1 MDKKKG
7 ILNVTVSI
15 AFKILILV
23 GAILVRRFLIKY
35 IGNEVNGLNSLY
47 TSIIGFLAVAELGV
61 GSAITFCMYKP
72 IVEGNTDKVSALYHL
87 FTKLYLIIGGIILVA
102 GCALIPLLPYLAAD
116 YQNVNQNVYLTFFL
130 MLVSVVISYLFS
142 SKTSLINAYKNNYV
156 TTTISSTGM
165 LLQYALQ
172 ITVLVLTQSFVWYL
186 LCAIAVALL
195 QWGATELVTRRKYNA
210 IIKNKQSIDA
220 ETKKEVTK
228 NVKAMFMHKVGSVL
242 VNTADSVIISAFI
255 GVVILGK
262 YSNYTT
268 IMVAMTGVLGL
279 FFTPLTSVIGH
290 MCVEND
296 TEEIKKYLNFFHAF
310 NFIIGVVFFLGYYA
324 VIDNLVNICFKSNE
338 PLELDKSIS
347 FIITLNYFIQFMR
360 QSILLFKDATGTF
373 YNDRWKPLFEGLLN
387 VGLSIGFIYL
397 FSYCFGEDFA
407 VVGVIVAT
415 IITNLTICHIVEPHV
430 LYKYGLKIKTKEYY
444 IRNYLY
450 MVVFAAL
457 LVALHFCL
465 QSYDNEWIELL
476 VNGCIAVAISVLP
489 CVAVVLLNKD
499 FRHYFKN
506 LFDRIKHKFGKKV
519 ADTATPENVE
529 EDLTVYNAVTV
540 TVTGKTPI
548 NGFNASEQWLYA
560 NLVDAD
566 KAIIADNNLFTASAK
581 SFEKNTD
588 GSLYQPTSGVTA
600 FGAHGKNVVSLGNI
614 ATDANNKDNAL
625 TITINCALTSLNVKV
640 LVADSAGTKIRTGIG
655 NLHIEVNGVQVATN
669 AGADLIWG
677 NGAND
682 KLTDLKMGDIVT
694 IWAEKPNSGGRF
706 YIAEIN
712 AEADTSKIEKTV
724 NVMWGTNSQ
733 SYHYFAEIT
742 APEDPKTGNGEFIGW
757 YEKTTG
763 EKFEDGKLAEGNYE
777 FEARYEYTVHIT
789 YNDGTEDVD
798 LYLNIVN
805 EDAEKAN
812 LILAELPTFPAQ
824 GNQVH
829 SGWELNGV
837 VVDFA
842 TLVLGNNKSDAPN
855 YTLTPHYETSTAVLV
870 TEITVTAAGDVKE
883 VKAGGTLQ
891 LTATPNADADNK
903 EVTWSSSDEDIA
915 TVDAIGK
922 VTGVKQGSVTITATA
937 KDGSGVTG
945 EIVLTVSKP
954 DNKTGSLTLAV
965 INASTSISDPDS
977 VITLSTTKTY
987 KIKDFGSNKVSDGQ
1001 GKEFANAL
1009 IGNSDGAWDC
1019 KITSTKAAAVKIYLS
1034 CAENSNVRNT
1044 CDGATIS
1051 ASGSSHMYENITTTG
1066 TTYNSSTKVNTL
1078 TPYSFTLYLEAN
1090 ETVTITSSAGRFAIL
1105 AVEYDYVP

>member
-1 MDKKKG
+1 MDKKRG
-7 ILNVTVSI
+7 IINVTVSI

-156 TTTISSTGM
+156 TTTISSTGI

-172 ITVLVLTQSFVWYL
+172 ITVLILTRSFVWYL
-186 LCAIAVALL
+186 VCAIVSVVL
-195 QWGATELVTRRKYNA
+195 QWGATELVARKKYGA

-220 ETKKEVTK
+220 DTKKEVTK
-228 NVKAMFMHKVGSVL
+228 NIKAMFMHKIGSVL

-268 IMVAMTGVLGL
+268 IMASMTGILGL

-296 TEEIKKYLNFFHAF
+296 TEAVKKYLNFFHAF
-310 NFIIGVVFFLGYYA
+310 NFVIGVVFFLGYYA

-360 QSILLFKDATGTF
+360 QSTLLFRDATGTF

-387 VGLSIGFIYL
+387 IGLSIGFIYL

-407 VVGVIVAT
+407 VVGVIAAT

-430 LYKYGLKIKTKEYY
+430 LYKYGLKSKTKDYY

-450 MVVFAAL
+450 MIVFATL
-457 LVALHFCL
+457 LIALHFCL
-465 QSYDNEWIELL
+465 QSYENEWIELL

-489 CVAVVLLNKD
+489 CIAVVLLNKD

-506 LFDRIKHKFGKKV
+506 LFDRIKHKFSKMV

-548 NGFNASEQWLYA
+548 NGFNATEQWLYA

-625 TITINCALTSLNVKV
+625 TITVNCALTSLNVKV
-640 LVADSAGTKIRTGIG
+640 LVADFAGTKIRTGAG

-724 NVMWGTNSQ
+724 TVNWLDSDTDAAINGIETK
-733 SYHYFAEIT
+733 YHYFATLSEPAAPTVAGKSFSHWSETKNGADAYTFGPLEGKTSLTLYAVFETADATLTFHGEDGTVIGNPASAVSGKLFDET
-742 APEDPKTGNGEFIGW
+742 QAPEDPTKPDGA
-757 YEKTTG
+757 
-763 EKFEDGKLAEGNYE
+763 DGKKYRFAGWATRVEDPDNAGSYI
-777 FEARYEYTVHIT
+777 YTVI
-789 YNDGTEDVD
+789 
-798 LYLNIVN
+798 
-805 EDAEKAN
+805 
-812 LILAELPTFPAQ
+812 
-824 GNQVH
+824 
-829 SGWELNGV
+829 
-837 VVDFA
+837 DF
-842 TLVLGNNKSDAPN
+842 KMF
-855 YTLTPHYETSTAVLV
+855 
-870 TEITVTAAGDVKE
+870 TVTAGNTDLYARFEEKPADPQKYMYTDIAANTTKTAYTANEAITDGDLFTL
-883 VKAGGTLQ
+883 KAGTDLSVMTTKAGNEYTTTSGSGMKCTAASVLVNKVDIDKKANSGNADFISITAKGSDLTVILYIAGLKNNASVLDTTCRALDISNGSTKLATTTTTKKDITVVTFTIKAGETVTLNAAN
-891 LTATPNADADNK
+891 TTSNADAK
-903 EVTWSSSDEDIA
+903 IA
-915 TVDAIGK
+915 VFGI
-922 VTGVKQGSVTITATA
+922 
-937 KDGSGVTG
+937 
-945 EIVLTVSKP
+945 E
-954 DNKTGSLTLAV
+954 AV
-965 INASTSISDPDS
+965 
-977 VITLSTTKTY
+977 V
-987 KIKDFGSNKVSDGQ
+987 V
-1001 GKEFANAL
+1001 
-1009 IGNSDGAWDC
+1009 
-1019 KITSTKAAAVKIYLS
+1019 
-1034 CAENSNVRNT
+1034 
-1044 CDGATIS
+1044 
-1051 ASGSSHMYENITTTG
+1051 
-1066 TTYNSSTKVNTL
+1066 
-1078 TPYSFTLYLEAN
+1078 
-1090 ETVTITSSAGRFAIL
+1090 
-1105 AVEYDYVP
+1105 